1 MLTRLSDNIL
11 PRAVPCAMRPARYTI
26 GSSHLL
32 AQ

>member
-1 MLTRLSDNIL
+1 MLTRLSDKL
-11 PRAVPCAMRPARYTI
+11 LLRVVTCAIRPARYTI